1 MAKRAPVYT
10 MSGFMRR
17 LPWISGLVLVA
28 GIVTFAIVFFG
39 NTADPEPT
47 PPPRPNSQQQAA
59 PAEEAAQKTVPLDP
73 MARRVAGQF
82 ILTAVARENLR
93 LAWKLSGPDIRQNLT
108 LKEWLTGNIPVQ
120 YYPADAIDKAPMK
133 IDESFKDSAL
143 LEVAILPKAGAKIRG
158 QVFFIGLKKIGKGKN
173 ARWVVNYFAP
183 RAAPAIPVAPE

>member
-1 MAKRAPVYT
+1 
-10 MSGFMRR
+10 MRR

-28 GIVTFAIVFFG
+28 GIVTFTIVFFG
-39 NTADPEPT
+39 NTADSEPT
-47 PPPRPNSQQQAA
+47 PAPPPNSQQQAA
-59 PAEEAAQKTVPLDP
+59 PVEEAAQKTVPLDP
-73 MARRVAGQF
+73 QARRVAGQF

-108 LKEWLTGNIPVQ
+108 LKEWMTGNIPVQ

-143 LEVAILPKAGAKIRG
+143 LEVAILPKEGAKIRG